1 MKIVCVPVRFEYLL
15 TWCWWGPECRYMLK
29 CQIAIIEVRNYFLLF
44 SLPQGMEPWDV
55 TLSFWSS
62 SLPASPSIPP
72 LLSTSS
78 TTTCITSTISAFCIS
93 FRINISYH
101 WHGLCKSDILKSSGS
116 DSGCTSYYTKDPSK
130 YFEWKY
136 PNEIPHCVVRLSKL
150 SGVSNSTRWWES
162 GCLQKYSTRWGES
175 SCYKYIPHCGW
186 SLIACKI
193 MLRNCSGD

>member
-1 MKIVCVPVRFEYLL
+1 
-15 TWCWWGPECRYMLK
+15 MLK
-29 CQIAIIEVRNYFLLF
+29 CQIAMIEVRNYFLLF

-101 WHGLCKSDILKSSGS
+101 WHRLFKSDILQSSGS
-116 DSGCTSYYTKDPSK
+116 DSGCTSNYTKDPSK

-136 PNEIPHCVVRLSKL
+136 PIEIHTAWFVCQNCL
-150 SGVSNSTRWWES
+150 ES
-162 GCLQKYSTRWGES
+162 R
-175 SCYKYIPHCGW
+175 IPQGGG
-186 SLIACKI
+186 SLVACKI

>member
-1 MKIVCVPVRFEYLL
+1 
-15 TWCWWGPECRYMLK
+15 
-29 CQIAIIEVRNYFLLF
+29 
-44 SLPQGMEPWDV
+44 MEPWDV

-101 WHGLCKSDILKSSGS
+101 WHRLFKSDILQSSGS
-116 DSGCTSYYTKDPSK
+116 DSGCTSNYTKDPSK

-136 PNEIPHCVVRLSKL
+136 PIEIPHCVVRLSKL

-162 GCLQKYSTRWGES
+162 GCLQNNAPQLQWRLVKPSWLRQE
-175 SCYKYIPHCGW
+175 
-186 SLIACKI
+186 LKI
-193 MLRNCSGD
+193 VLERSARLNLDGD

>member
-1 MKIVCVPVRFEYLL
+1 M
-15 TWCWWGPECRYMLK
+15 
-29 CQIAIIEVRNYFLLF
+29 IEVWNYFLLF

-101 WHGLCKSDILKSSGS
+101 WHRLLKSDILQSNGS
-116 DSGCTSYYTKDPSK
+116 DGGCTSNNTKDPSK
-130 YFEWKY
+130 CFEWKY
-136 PNEIPHCVVRLSKL
+136 PIEIPHCVVTLSKL
-150 SGVSNSTRWWES
+150 YKVSNLTRWWES
-162 GCLQKYSTRWGES
+162 GCLQS
-175 SCYKYIPHCGW
+175 SAPQLQWRLVKQPWLRYKLWKGLW
-186 SLIACKI
+186 AV
-193 MLRNCSGD
+193 